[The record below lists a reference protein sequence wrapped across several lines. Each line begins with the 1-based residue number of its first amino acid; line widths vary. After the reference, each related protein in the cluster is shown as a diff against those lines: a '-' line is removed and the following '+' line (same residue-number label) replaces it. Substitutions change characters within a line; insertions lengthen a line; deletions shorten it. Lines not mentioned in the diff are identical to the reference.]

1 MQRTNPDPTTSDPQT
16 MAALGAMTA
25 TALAADRAHTDTLV
39 PLAED
44 ESHATPCPPWCV
56 IDHTDWHEDG
66 DYHFGEGYTA
76 GPVWMTLDINSAD
89 TVSIEINLP
98 GGASEKLDLDE
109 VDALIARLTELR
121 PVLADTITQRRADS

>member
-1 MQRTNPDPTTSDPQT
+1 MQ
-16 MAALGAMTA
+16 ATA
-25 TALAADRAHTDTLV
+25 TPQPDADPRPETA
-39 PLAED
+39 
-44 ESHATPCPPWCV
+44 STPCPPWCV
-56 IDHTDWHEDG
+56 IDHTDWREDG
-66 DYHFGEGYTA
+66 DYHFGEGITA

-121 PVLADTITQRRADS
+121 PVLADTITQRRAAA